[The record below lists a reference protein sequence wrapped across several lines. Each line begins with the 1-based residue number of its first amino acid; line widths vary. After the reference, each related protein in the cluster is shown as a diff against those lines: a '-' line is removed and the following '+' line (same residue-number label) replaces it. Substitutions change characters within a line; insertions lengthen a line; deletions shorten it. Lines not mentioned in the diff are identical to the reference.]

1 METSIP
7 NPTNKRNRSL
17 QFIANNNARNASWKK
32 RIQTL
37 KLKAHQLSTL
47 ADVSVSVLCF
57 APDGK
62 LHTWPE
68 NPTEVKQI
76 VMNYKNCVDRDA
88 RQGKWSEN
96 VDLSSFLET
105 KKRKIQEEKSEI
117 DGAKEAESCTS
128 EQSLDELPKSELM
141 NLMGRLDFTLQRLR
155 ERRDQLLLDK
165 NNVPLPS
172 DNFAV
177 PGFNDN
183 VGSLQGFGSENQK
196 INNGGSS
203 NFLPGYE
210 MFDYQSMLI
219 PQFQVVPDHQL
230 MLIPPFQVVCSDLAM
245 LMPSFQEALP
255 LSR

>member
-37 KLKAHQLSTL
+37 KLKAHQLATL

-62 LHTWPE
+62 LDTWPE

-76 VMNYKNCVDRDA
+76 VMNYKNCVDRDP
-88 RQGKWSEN
+88 RQGKGSEN

-117 DGAKEAESCTS
+117 DGVKEAKSCTS
-128 EQSLDELPKSELM
+128 EQRLDELPKSELM
-141 NLMGRLDFTLQRLR
+141 NMMGRLDFTLQRLR

-177 PGFNDN
+177 TGFNDN
-183 VGSLQGFGSENQK
+183 MGSLQAFCSENEK
-196 INNGGSS
+196 INNGGSVD
-203 NFLPGYE
+203 E
-210 MFDYQSMLI
+210 QSKT
-219 PQFQVVPDHQL
+219 
-230 MLIPPFQVVCSDLAM
+230 
-245 LMPSFQEALP
+245 
-255 LSR
+255 